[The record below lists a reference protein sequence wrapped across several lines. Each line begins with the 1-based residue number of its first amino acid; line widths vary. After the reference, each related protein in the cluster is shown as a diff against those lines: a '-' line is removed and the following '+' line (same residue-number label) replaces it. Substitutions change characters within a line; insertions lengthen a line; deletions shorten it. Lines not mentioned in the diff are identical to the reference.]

1 VLFLLTGRRLCSC
14 PSRTNSETRLEA
26 HFHPLTSEL
35 NKPFQNLSKFS
46 PFQTFS
52 GGLLCQLR
60 GGSDRKLANAG
71 DFSVLSLWSS
81 SALEGEGI
89 VAGAAAAGGAGF
101 FHKPRSPKQASVK
114 EEEL

>member
-1 VLFLLTGRRLCSC
+1 M
-14 PSRTNSETRLEA
+14 
-26 HFHPLTSEL
+26 
-35 NKPFQNLSKFS
+35 
-46 PFQTFS
+46 
-52 GGLLCQLR
+52 
-60 GGSDRKLANAG
+60 ANAG

-114 EEEL
+114 EDIRFHLSRWKDSISRKARTKFRAPDTAIERTSANGSYTEGDPESR